1 MNIDQIVKMGECG
14 HIEYKRQWYWDLK
27 EQKDSPEELNRAWG
41 EFIKDFLA
49 LVNANINSFNNKRFL
64 VIGFDEGTQK
74 FYDFSLNENLFENLK
89 EKIENKIKKFISNSS
104 KIIYSLKLEKQD
116 NKNIII
122 ISIDQPREIHSL
134 IKDIQTK
141 SPERSYPANSVLY
154 RKNSNLSSKKDD
166 SVGIM
171 PREQLLDLEKKLSP
185 LVIGNTPRN
194 TRKKSIESTINAYLE
209 SNKSL
214 RLSREF
220 PKKSND
226 SEKYYELYELINEVD
241 DSKAYFLY
249 VSENSMEATIK
260 RFKEDLTEYTKHKL
274 SILIDKPTNIAQP
287 SNRKKN
293 IDIFAKKAGLSEFK
307 IYFIDEFGKKHL
319 YKEYLE
325 PFLFRD
331 EFPNTNNFIDNNV
344 IDKSNNRDSLK
355 ATRVIKDWF
364 LEDDSPII
372 VLTGM
377 GGVGKTTLTKYF
389 LNSTLK
395 DQPQDQ
401 DKYVLFLDSSTLI
414 DKLKTTNIKSIYD
427 LYKADS
433 NEQRLLTEELFRLS
447 IDNGSFI
454 IILDGLD
461 EIISR
466 MKESFDINSFFNKI
480 YTDYCFNSAKTKII
494 ITCRDS
500 IWEETVAQ
508 SESIKELAIKN
519 ILLEPFDEKQAKEFF
534 KSCFKFNDKLQNKA
548 FNLVNSLISKSND
561 SVYNPFILD
570 TISEIINDDKQ
581 VNIEDLFYQDTS
593 VMNKLCLST
602 SSQTDYL
609 IYAVCKRE
617 EKKLE
622 IPFENQIKLLC
633 RMCKYDS
640 STNLSFINLIEE
652 VTNIKPSDTLL
663 SLLKAH
669 PFIFEKN
676 EKVDL
681 RYDFLRDFFTVI
693 LMAQSIEQEEII
705 DRNILLILEKKIG
718 YLNSFSKDVAKR
730 TFSESEKICINIIN
744 NIEYLSKNKEE
755 HFDAFISSLFLTYL
769 SILNKNS
776 QLNTQND
783 LQEALVSIFENT
795 KNNIEHFCLC
805 NINKPNGKP
814 RLEFDFSDLKFEDFH
829 IKNYSEFYSCKFNE
843 GTLFKSGEIELLDNP
858 NVRHNL
864 KDSNFSDKVVFLG
877 NTRNI
882 LENIKLHNEDRDRAR
897 ENNFKKFIK
906 CFYAGGRFQSKKV
919 AEIKAKHGNILAKM
933 LDLEVILLHQKS
945 KLNEEEYK
953 INPIHVNDL
962 AKYLDSSIKTKLIIS
977 FLEKMA

>member
-1 MNIDQIVKMGECG
+1 MNIDQIVKIGECG
-14 HIEYKRQWYWDLK
+14 HIEYKRQWYWDLE
-27 EQKDSPEELNRAWG
+27 EQKPSSEESNRAWG

-49 LVNANINSFNNKRFL
+49 LVNANTNSFNNKRFL
-64 VIGFDEGTQK
+64 VIGFDEDTQR
-74 FYDFSLNENLFENLK
+74 FYDFSLTENLFENLK
-89 EKIENKIKKFISNSS
+89 EKIENKIKNFISNSS
-104 KIIYSLKLEKQD
+104 EIIYSIKLEKQD

-122 ISIDQPREIHSL
+122 ISIEQPREIHSL

-141 SPERSYPANSVLY
+141 SSGRVYSADSILY

-171 PREQLLDLEKKLSP
+171 PQDQIHALKEKLSP
-185 LVIGNTPRN
+185 LVVGNTIRN
-194 TRKKSIESTINAYLE
+194 TRKKSIKSTIHAYLE

-249 VSENSMEATIK
+249 ISENSMEATIK
-260 RFKEDLTEYTKHKL
+260 RFKEDFTEYTKNKL
-274 SILIDKPTNIAQP
+274 SILIDKPTNNAQP
-287 SNRKKN
+287 SIRKKN
-293 IDIFAKKAGLSEFK
+293 VEMFSKKAGLSEFK

-319 YKEYLE
+319 YKEYLA

-344 IDKSNNRDSLK
+344 IDKSNNRSSLK
-355 ATRVIKDWF
+355 ATEVIKDWF

-395 DQPQDQ
+395 NRPQDQ

-414 DKLKTTNIKSIYD
+414 NKLKTTNIKSIYD

-433 NEQRLLTEELFRLS
+433 NGQRLLTEELFRLS

-466 MKESFDINSFFNKI
+466 MKENFDINSFFNKI
-480 YTDYCFNSAKTKII
+480 YTDYCFNSAKTKIV

-500 IWEETVAQ
+500 IWDETVAQ

-519 ILLEPFDEKQAKEFF
+519 ILLKPFDEKQAKEFF
-534 KSCFKFNDKLQNKA
+534 KSCFKLNDKLQNKA

-570 TISEIINDDKQ
+570 TISEIINDDEQ

-622 IPFENQIKLLC
+622 IPFKNQIKLLC
-633 RMCKYDS
+633 HMCKYDN

-652 VTNIKPSDTLL
+652 VTNIKLNNTLL

-705 DRNILLILEKKIG
+705 DRNILLILEKKID

-744 NIEYLSKNKEE
+744 NIEYLSKNREE
-755 HFDAFISSLFLTYL
+755 HFDTFISSLFLTYL

-783 LQEALVSIFENT
+783 LQEALVSIFGNT
-795 KNNIEHFCLC
+795 KNNIEHLCLC

-829 IKNYSEFYSCKFNE
+829 IKNYSEFYGCKFNE

-877 NTRNI
+877 NTKNI

-906 CFYAGGRFQSKKV
+906 CFYVGGRFQSKKV

-933 LDLEVILLHQKS
+933 LDLGVIILHKES
-945 KLNEEEYK
+945 KLNEDEYK
-953 INPIHVNDL
+953 INPIYVNDL

>member
-1 MNIDQIVKMGECG
+1 M
-14 HIEYKRQWYWDLK
+14 
-27 EQKDSPEELNRAWG
+27 
-41 EFIKDFLA
+41 
-49 LVNANINSFNNKRFL
+49 
-64 VIGFDEGTQK
+64 
-74 FYDFSLNENLFENLK
+74 
-89 EKIENKIKKFISNSS
+89 
-104 KIIYSLKLEKQD
+104 
-116 NKNIII
+116 
-122 ISIDQPREIHSL
+122 
-134 IKDIQTK
+134 
-141 SPERSYPANSVLY
+141 
-154 RKNSNLSSKKDD
+154 
-166 SVGIM
+166 
-171 PREQLLDLEKKLSP
+171 
-185 LVIGNTPRN
+185 
-194 TRKKSIESTINAYLE
+194 
-209 SNKSL
+209 
-214 RLSREF
+214 
-220 PKKSND
+220 
-226 SEKYYELYELINEVD
+226 
-241 DSKAYFLY
+241 
-249 VSENSMEATIK
+249 
-260 RFKEDLTEYTKHKL
+260 
-274 SILIDKPTNIAQP
+274 
-287 SNRKKN
+287 
-293 IDIFAKKAGLSEFK
+293 
-307 IYFIDEFGKKHL
+307 
-319 YKEYLE
+319 
-325 PFLFRD
+325 
-331 EFPNTNNFIDNNV
+331 
-344 IDKSNNRDSLK
+344 
-355 ATRVIKDWF
+355 
-364 LEDDSPII
+364 EDDSPII

-395 DQPQDQ
+395 DQAQNQ

-466 MKESFDINSFFNKI
+466 MKENFDINSFFNKI

-519 ILLEPFDEKQAKEFF
+519 ILLKPFDEEQTKEFF
-534 KSCFKFNDKLQNKA
+534 KSCFKSNNKLQNKA
-548 FNLVNSLISKSND
+548 FNLVNGLINKSND

-570 TISEIINDDKQ
+570 TISEIINDDEQ

-593 VMNKLCLST
+593 AMNKLCLST

-669 PFIFEKN
+669 PFVFEKN
-676 EKVDL
+676 EKIDL

-693 LMAQSIEQEEII
+693 LIAQSLEQEEII
-705 DRNILLILEKKIG
+705 DKNILLLLEKKIG

-730 TFSESEKICINIIN
+730 TFSDSEKICINIIN
-744 NIEYLSKNKEE
+744 NIEKLSKDKER
-755 HFDAFISSLFLTYL
+755 HFDTFISSLFLIYL

-776 QLNTQND
+776 KLNTQKD
-783 LQEALVSIFENT
+783 LQESLISIFKNT
-795 KNNIEHFCLC
+795 KGIIENLCLC
-805 NINKPNGKP
+805 NINRPNGKP
-814 RLEFDFSDLKFEDFH
+814 RLEFDFSDLKFENFH
-829 IKNYSEFYSCKFNE
+829 IKNYSEFYNCTFNE
-843 GTLFKSGEIELLDNP
+843 GTLFESGEIELLDNP
-858 NVRHNL
+858 NIRHNL
-864 KDSNFSDKVVFLG
+864 KDYNFSKKVIFLG
-877 NTRNI
+877 NTKNI
-882 LENIKLHNEDRDRAR
+882 LENIKLQNEDRDRVR
-897 ENNFKKFIK
+897 ENNFKKIIK

-919 AEIKAKHGNILAKM
+919 AEIRAKHGNILPKM
-933 LDLEVILLHQKS
+933 LDLEVIILNKDS
-945 KLNEEEYK
+945 KLSENEYK
-953 INPIHVNDL
+953 INPIYVGEL

>member
-1 MNIDQIVKMGECG
+1 MNIDQIVKIGECG
-14 HIEYKRQWYWDLK
+14 HIEYKRQWYWDL
-27 EQKDSPEELNRAWG
+27 EEKKPSFEESNRAWG

-49 LVNANINSFNNKRFL
+49 LVNANTNSFNNKRFL
-64 VIGFDEGTQK
+64 VIGFDEDKQK
-74 FYDFSLNENLFENLK
+74 FYDFYLTENLFENLK
-89 EKIENKIKKFISNSS
+89 EKIENKIKNFISNSS
-104 KIIYSLKLEKQD
+104 KIIYSIKLEKKD

-122 ISIDQPREIHSL
+122 VSIEQPREIHSL

-141 SPERSYPANSVLY
+141 SSGRVYSADSILY

-166 SVGIM
+166 IVGIM
-171 PREQLLDLEKKLSP
+171 PQDQIHALKEKLSP
-185 LVIGNTPRN
+185 LVMENTIQN
-194 TRKKSIESTINAYLE
+194 TRKKSIKSTINAYLE

-214 RLSREF
+214 RLSRGF

-249 VSENSMEATIK
+249 ISENSMEATIK
-260 RFKEDLTEYTKHKL
+260 KFKEDFTEYTKNKL

-287 SNRKKN
+287 INRKKR
-293 IDIFAKKAGLSEFK
+293 IDTFAKKAGLSEFK

-395 DQPQDQ
+395 DQAQNQ

-433 NEQRLLTEELFRLS
+433 NGQRLLTEELFRLS

-466 MKESFDINSFFNKI
+466 MKENFDINSFFNKI
-480 YTDYCFNSAKTKII
+480 YTDYCFNSAKTKIV

-500 IWEETVAQ
+500 IWDETVAQ

-534 KSCFKFNDKLQNKA
+534 KSCFKLNDKLQNKA

-570 TISEIINDDKQ
+570 TISEIINDNEQ

-593 VMNKLCLST
+593 VMKKLCLST

-617 EKKLE
+617 EK
-622 IPFENQIKLLC
+622 
-633 RMCKYDS
+633 
-640 STNLSFINLIEE
+640 NL
-652 VTNIKPSDTLL
+652 K
-663 SLLKAH
+663 SLLK
-669 PFIFEKN
+669 
-676 EKVDL
+676 
-681 RYDFLRDFFTVI
+681 
-693 LMAQSIEQEEII
+693 
-705 DRNILLILEKKIG
+705 
-718 YLNSFSKDVAKR
+718 
-730 TFSESEKICINIIN
+730 
-744 NIEYLSKNKEE
+744 
-755 HFDAFISSLFLTYL
+755 
-769 SILNKNS
+769 
-776 QLNTQND
+776 
-783 LQEALVSIFENT
+783 
-795 KNNIEHFCLC
+795 
-805 NINKPNGKP
+805 
-814 RLEFDFSDLKFEDFH
+814 
-829 IKNYSEFYSCKFNE
+829 IKLNYS
-843 GTLFKSGEIELLDNP
+843 
-858 NVRHNL
+858 
-864 KDSNFSDKVVFLG
+864 VVCA
-877 NTRNI
+877 NTIALR
-882 LENIKLHNEDRDRAR
+882 
-897 ENNFKKFIK
+897 
-906 CFYAGGRFQSKKV
+906 
-919 AEIKAKHGNILAKM
+919 
-933 LDLEVILLHQKS
+933 
-945 KLNEEEYK
+945 
-953 INPIHVNDL
+953 
-962 AKYLDSSIKTKLIIS
+962 T
-977 FLEKMA
+977 

>member
-1 MNIDQIVKMGECG
+1 MNIDQIVKIGECG
-14 HIEYKRQWYWDLK
+14 HIEYKRQWYWDL
-27 EQKDSPEELNRAWG
+27 EEKKPSFEESNRAWG

-49 LVNANINSFNNKRFL
+49 LVNANTNSFNNKRFL
-64 VIGFDEGTQK
+64 VIGFDEDKQK
-74 FYDFSLNENLFENLK
+74 FYDFYLTENLFENLK
-89 EKIENKIKKFISNSS
+89 EKIENKIKNFISNSS
-104 KIIYSLKLEKQD
+104 KIIYSIKLEKKD

-122 ISIDQPREIHSL
+122 VSIEQPREIHSL

-141 SPERSYPANSVLY
+141 SSGRVYSADSILY

-166 SVGIM
+166 IVGIM
-171 PREQLLDLEKKLSP
+171 PQDQIHALKEKLSP
-185 LVIGNTPRN
+185 LVMENTIQN
-194 TRKKSIESTINAYLE
+194 TRKKSIKSTINAYLE

-214 RLSREF
+214 RLSRGF

-249 VSENSMEATIK
+249 ISENSMEATIK
-260 RFKEDLTEYTKHKL
+260 KFKEDFTEYTKNKL

-287 SNRKKN
+287 INRKKR
-293 IDIFAKKAGLSEFK
+293 IDTFAKKAGLSEFK

-395 DQPQDQ
+395 DQAQNQ

-433 NEQRLLTEELFRLS
+433 NGQRLLTEELFRLS

-466 MKESFDINSFFNKI
+466 MKENFDINSFFNKI
-480 YTDYCFNSAKTKII
+480 YTDYCFNSAKTKIV

-500 IWEETVAQ
+500 IWDETVAQ

-534 KSCFKFNDKLQNKA
+534 KSCFKLNDKLQNKA

-570 TISEIINDDKQ
+570 TISEIINDNEQ

-593 VMNKLCLST
+593 VMKKLCLST

-730 TFSESEKICINIIN
+730 TFSESEKICINMIN

-783 LQEALVSIFENT
+783 LQEALVSIFGNT
-795 KNNIEHFCLC
+795 KNTIEHLCLC
-805 NINKPNGKP
+805 NINKPHGKP
-814 RLEFDFSDLKFEDFH
+814 RLEFDFSDLKFDDFH
-829 IKNYSEFYSCKFNE
+829 IKNYSEFYNCKFNE

-864 KDSNFSDKVVFLG
+864 KDSNFSDKVIFLG
-877 NTRNI
+877 NTKNI

-933 LDLEVILLHQKS
+933 VDQEVILLHKES
-945 KLNEEEYK
+945 KLNEDEYK
-953 INPIHVNDL
+953 INPIYVNDL

>member
-1 MNIDQIVKMGECG
+1 MNIDQIVQMGECG
-14 HIEYKRQWYWDLK
+14 HIEYKRQWYWDLQ

-74 FYDFSLNENLFENLK
+74 FYDFSLDEKLFRILK
-89 EKIENKIKKFISNSS
+89 RKIENKINNFISNSS
-104 KIIYSLKLEKQD
+104 KIIYSIRLEKHD
-116 NKNIII
+116 NKNIIL
-122 ISIDQPREIHSL
+122 ISIEQPREIHFL
-134 IKDIQTK
+134 TKDIQTK
-141 SPERSYPANSVLY
+141 SQERSYPANSVLY
-154 RKNSNLSSKKDD
+154 RKNHNSSSKKDD

-171 PREQLLDLEKKLSP
+171 PQDQLHALEEKLLP
-185 LVIGNTPRN
+185 LTIENYSLK

-214 RLSREF
+214 SLSREF

-249 VSENSMEATIK
+249 ISENSMEATIK
-260 RFKEDLTEYTKHKL
+260 KFKEDFTEYTKNKL
-274 SILIDKPTNIAQP
+274 SILIDKPTNITQP
-287 SNRKKN
+287 SNRKKS
-293 IDIFAKKAGLSEFK
+293 IDTFAQKAGLSEFK

-395 DQPQDQ
+395 DQAQNQ

-466 MKESFDINSFFNKI
+466 MKENFDINSFFNKI

-519 ILLEPFDEKQAKEFF
+519 ILLKPFDEEQTKEFF
-534 KSCFKFNDKLQNKA
+534 KSCFKSNNKLQNKA
-548 FNLVNSLISKSND
+548 FNLVNGLINKSND

-570 TISEIINDDKQ
+570 TISEIINDDEQ

-593 VMNKLCLST
+593 AMNKLCLST

-669 PFIFEKN
+669 PFVFEKN
-676 EKVDL
+676 EKIDL

-693 LMAQSIEQEEII
+693 LIAQSLEQEEII
-705 DRNILLILEKKIG
+705 DKNILLLLEKKIG

-730 TFSESEKICINIIN
+730 TFSDSEKICINIIN
-744 NIEYLSKNKEE
+744 NIEKLSKDKER
-755 HFDAFISSLFLTYL
+755 HFDTFISSLFLIYL

-776 QLNTQND
+776 KLNTQKD
-783 LQEALVSIFENT
+783 LQESLISIFKNT
-795 KNNIEHFCLC
+795 KGIIENLCLC
-805 NINKPNGKP
+805 NINRPNGKP
-814 RLEFDFSDLKFEDFH
+814 RLEFDFSDLKFENFH
-829 IKNYSEFYSCKFNE
+829 MKNYSEFYNCTFNE
-843 GTLFKSGEIELLDNP
+843 GTLFESGEIELLDNP
-858 NVRHNL
+858 NIRHNL
-864 KDSNFSDKVVFLG
+864 KDYNFSKKVIFLG
-877 NTRNI
+877 NTKNI
-882 LENIKLHNEDRDRAR
+882 LENIKLQNEDRDRVR
-897 ENNFKKFIK
+897 ENNFKKIIK

-919 AEIKAKHGNILAKM
+919 AEIRAKHGNILPKM
-933 LDLEVILLHQKS
+933 LDLEVIILNKDS
-945 KLNEEEYK
+945 KLSENEYK
-953 INPIHVNDL
+953 INPIYVGEL

>member
-1 MNIDQIVKMGECG
+1 MNIDQIVKIGECG
-14 HIEYKRQWYWDLK
+14 YIEYKRQWYWDLE
-27 EQKDSPEELNRAWG
+27 EQKPSSEESNRAWG

-49 LVNANINSFNNKRFL
+49 LVNANTNSFNNKRFL
-64 VIGFDEGTQK
+64 VIGFDEDTQR
-74 FYDFSLNENLFENLK
+74 FYDFSLTENLFENLK
-89 EKIENKIKKFISNSS
+89 EKIENKIKNFISNSS
-104 KIIYSLKLEKQD
+104 KIIYSIKLEKQD

-122 ISIDQPREIHSL
+122 ISIEQPREIHSL

-141 SPERSYPANSVLY
+141 SSGRVYSADSILY

-171 PREQLLDLEKKLSP
+171 PQDQIHALKEKLSP
-185 LVIGNTPRN
+185 LVMGNTIRN
-194 TRKKSIESTINAYLE
+194 TRKKSIKSTIHAYLE

-214 RLSREF
+214 RLSRE
-220 PKKSND
+220 KIND

-249 VSENSMEATIK
+249 ISENSMEATIK
-260 RFKEDLTEYTKHKL
+260 RFKEDFTEYTKNKL
-274 SILIDKPTNIAQP
+274 SILIDKPTNNAQP
-287 SNRKKN
+287 SIRKKN
-293 IDIFAKKAGLSEFK
+293 VEMFAKKAGLSEFK

-319 YKEYLE
+319 YKEYLA

-344 IDKSNNRDSLK
+344 IDKSNNRSSLK
-355 ATRVIKDWF
+355 ATEVIKDWF

-395 DQPQDQ
+395 NRPQDQ

-433 NEQRLLTEELFRLS
+433 NGQRLLTEELFRLS

-466 MKESFDINSFFNKI
+466 MKENFDINSFFNKI
-480 YTDYCFNSAKTKII
+480 YTDYCFNSAKTKIV

-500 IWEETVAQ
+500 IWDETVAQ

-534 KSCFKFNDKLQNKA
+534 KSCFKLNDKLQNKA

-561 SVYNPFILD
+561 SIYNPFILD
-570 TISEIINDDKQ
+570 TISEIINDDEQ

-633 RMCKYDS
+633 HMCKYDN
-640 STNLSFINLIEE
+640 STNLSFINLIKE
-652 VTNIKPSDTLL
+652 VTNIKLNNTLL

-744 NIEYLSKNKEE
+744 NIEYLSKNREE

-769 SILNKNS
+769 SILNKNF

-783 LQEALVSIFENT
+783 LQEALVSIFGNT
-795 KNNIEHFCLC
+795 KNNIEHLCLC

-829 IKNYSEFYSCKFNE
+829 IKNYSEFYGCKFNE

-877 NTRNI
+877 NTKNI

-906 CFYAGGRFQSKKV
+906 CFYVGGRFQSKKV

-933 LDLEVILLHQKS
+933 LDLGVIILHKES
-945 KLNEEEYK
+945 KLNEDEYK
-953 INPIHVNDL
+953 INPIYVNDL

>member
-1 MNIDQIVKMGECG
+1 MNIDQIVKIGECG
-14 HIEYKRQWYWDLK
+14 YIEYKRQWYWDLE
-27 EQKDSPEELNRAWG
+27 EQKPSSEESNRAWG

-49 LVNANINSFNNKRFL
+49 LVNANTNSFNNKRFL
-64 VIGFDEGTQK
+64 VIGFDEDTK
-74 FYDFSLNENLFENLK
+74 RFYDFSLTENLFENLK
-89 EKIENKIKKFISNSS
+89 EKIENKIKNFISNSS
-104 KIIYSLKLEKQD
+104 EIIYSIKLEKQD

-122 ISIDQPREIHSL
+122 ISIEQPREIHSL

-141 SPERSYPANSVLY
+141 SSGRVYSADSILY

-171 PREQLLDLEKKLSP
+171 PQDQIHALKEKLSP
-185 LVIGNTPRN
+185 LVVGNTIRN
-194 TRKKSIESTINAYLE
+194 TRKKSIKSTIHAYLE

-249 VSENSMEATIK
+249 ISENSMEATIK
-260 RFKEDLTEYTKHKL
+260 RFKEDFTEYTKNKL
-274 SILIDKPTNIAQP
+274 SILIDKPTNNAQP
-287 SNRKKN
+287 SIRKKN
-293 IDIFAKKAGLSEFK
+293 VEMFSKKAGLSEFK

-319 YKEYLE
+319 YKEYLA

-344 IDKSNNRDSLK
+344 IDKSNNRSSLK
-355 ATRVIKDWF
+355 ATEVIKDWF

-395 DQPQDQ
+395 NRPQDQ

-414 DKLKTTNIKSIYD
+414 NKLKTTNIKSIYD

-433 NEQRLLTEELFRLS
+433 NGQRLLTEELFRLS

-466 MKESFDINSFFNKI
+466 MKENFDINSFFNKI
-480 YTDYCFNSAKTKII
+480 YTDYCFNSAKTKIV

-500 IWEETVAQ
+500 IWDETVAQ

-519 ILLEPFDEKQAKEFF
+519 ILLKPFDEKQAKEFF
-534 KSCFKFNDKLQNKA
+534 KSCFKLNDKLQNKA

-570 TISEIINDDKQ
+570 TISEIINDDEQ

-633 RMCKYDS
+633 HMCKYDN

-652 VTNIKPSDTLL
+652 VTNIKLNNTLL

-705 DRNILLILEKKIG
+705 DRNILLILEKKID

-744 NIEYLSKNKEE
+744 NIEYLSKNREE

-783 LQEALVSIFENT
+783 LQEALVSIFGNT
-795 KNNIEHFCLC
+795 KNNIEHLCLC

-829 IKNYSEFYSCKFNE
+829 IKNYSEFYGCKFNE

-877 NTRNI
+877 NTKNI
-882 LENIKLHNEDRDRAR
+882 LENIKLHNEDRDKAR

-906 CFYAGGRFQSKKV
+906 CFYVGGRFQSKKV

-933 LDLEVILLHQKS
+933 LDLGVIILHKES
-945 KLNEEEYK
+945 KLNEDEYK
-953 INPIHVNDL
+953 INPIYVNDL
-962 AKYLDSSIKTKLIIS
+962 AKYLDSSIKNKLIIS

>member
-1 MNIDQIVKMGECG
+1 MNIDQIVKIGECG
-14 HIEYKRQWYWDLK
+14 YIEYKRQWYWDLE
-27 EQKDSPEELNRAWG
+27 EQKPSSEESNRAWG

-49 LVNANINSFNNKRFL
+49 LVNANTNSFNNKRFL
-64 VIGFDEGTQK
+64 VIGFDEDTK
-74 FYDFSLNENLFENLK
+74 RFYDFSLTENLFENLK
-89 EKIENKIKKFISNSS
+89 EKIENKIKNFISNSS
-104 KIIYSLKLEKQD
+104 EIIYSIKLEKQD

-122 ISIDQPREIHSL
+122 ISIEQPREIHSL

-141 SPERSYPANSVLY
+141 SSGRVYSADSILY

-171 PREQLLDLEKKLSP
+171 PQDQIHALKEKLSP
-185 LVIGNTPRN
+185 LVVGNTIRN
-194 TRKKSIESTINAYLE
+194 TRKKSIKSTIHAYLE

-249 VSENSMEATIK
+249 ISENSMEATIK
-260 RFKEDLTEYTKHKL
+260 RFKEDFTEYTKNKL
-274 SILIDKPTNIAQP
+274 SILIDKPTNNAQP
-287 SNRKKN
+287 SIRKKN
-293 IDIFAKKAGLSEFK
+293 VEMFSKKAGLSEFK

-319 YKEYLE
+319 YKEYLA

-344 IDKSNNRDSLK
+344 IDKSNNRSSLK
-355 ATRVIKDWF
+355 ATEVIKDWF

-395 DQPQDQ
+395 NRPQDQ

-414 DKLKTTNIKSIYD
+414 NKLKTTNIKSIYD

-433 NEQRLLTEELFRLS
+433 NGQRLLTEELFRLS

-466 MKESFDINSFFNKI
+466 MKENFDINSFFNKI
-480 YTDYCFNSAKTKII
+480 YTDYCFNSAKTKIV

-500 IWEETVAQ
+500 IWDETVAQ

-519 ILLEPFDEKQAKEFF
+519 ILLKPFDEKQAKEFF
-534 KSCFKFNDKLQNKA
+534 KSCFKLNDKLQNKA

-570 TISEIINDDKQ
+570 TISEIINDDEQ

-633 RMCKYDS
+633 HMCKYDN

-652 VTNIKPSDTLL
+652 VTNIKLNNTLL

-705 DRNILLILEKKIG
+705 DRNILLILEKKID

-744 NIEYLSKNKEE
+744 NIEYLSKNREE
-755 HFDAFISSLFLTYL
+755 HFDVFISSLFLTYL

-783 LQEALVSIFENT
+783 LQEALVSIFGNT
-795 KNNIEHFCLC
+795 KNNIEHLCLC

-829 IKNYSEFYSCKFNE
+829 IKNYSEFYGCKFNE

-877 NTRNI
+877 NTKNI
-882 LENIKLHNEDRDRAR
+882 LENIKLHNEDRDKAR

-906 CFYAGGRFQSKKV
+906 CFYVGGRFQSKKV

-933 LDLEVILLHQKS
+933 LDLGVIILHKES
-945 KLNEEEYK
+945 KLNEDEYK
-953 INPIHVNDL
+953 INPIYVNDL
-962 AKYLDSSIKTKLIIS
+962 AKYLDSSIKNKLIIS

>member
-226 SEKYYELYELINEVD
+226 YEKYYELYELINEVD
-241 DSKAYFLY
+241 DSKTYFLY

-293 IDIFAKKAGLSEFK
+293 VDIFAKKAGLSEFK

-395 DQPQDQ
+395 DQAQNQ

-466 MKESFDINSFFNKI
+466 MKENFDINSFFNKI

-519 ILLEPFDEKQAKEFF
+519 ILLKPFDEEQTKEFF
-534 KSCFKFNDKLQNKA
+534 KSCFKSNNKLQNKA

-570 TISEIINDDKQ
+570 TISEIINDDEQ
-581 VNIEDLFYQDTS
+581 VNIEDLFYQDIFA
-593 VMNKLCLST
+593 MNKLCLST

-652 VTNIKPSDTLL
+652 VTSIKPSDTLL

-669 PFIFEKN
+669 PFVFEKN
-676 EKVDL
+676 EKIDL

-693 LMAQSIEQEEII
+693 LIAQSLEQEEII
-705 DRNILLILEKKIG
+705 DKNILLLLEKKIG

-730 TFSESEKICINIIN
+730 TFSDSEKICINIIN
-744 NIEYLSKNKEE
+744 NIEKLSKDKEK
-755 HFDAFISSLFLTYL
+755 HFDTFISSLFLIYL

-776 QLNTQND
+776 KLNTQKD
-783 LQEALVSIFENT
+783 LQESLISIFRNT
-795 KNNIEHFCLC
+795 KGIIENLCLC

-814 RLEFDFSDLKFEDFH
+814 RLEFDFSDLKFENFH
-829 IKNYSEFYSCKFNE
+829 IKNYSEFYNCTFNE
-843 GTLFKSGEIELLDNP
+843 GTLFESGEIELLDNP
-858 NVRHNL
+858 NIRHNL
-864 KDSNFSDKVVFLG
+864 KDSNFSEKVIFLG
-877 NTRNI
+877 NTKNI
-882 LENIKLHNEDRDRAR
+882 LENIKLQNEDRDRVR
-897 ENNFKKFIK
+897 ENNLKKIIK
-906 CFYAGGRFQSKKV
+906 CFYTGGRFQSKKV
-919 AEIKAKHGNILAKM
+919 AEIRAKHGNILSKM
-933 LDLEVILLHQKS
+933 LNLEVIILNKDS
-945 KLNEEEYK
+945 KLNEDEYK
-953 INPIHVNDL
+953 INPIYVNEL

>member
-1 MNIDQIVKMGECG
+1 MNIDQIVKIGECG
-14 HIEYKRQWYWDLK
+14 YIEYKRQWYWDLE
-27 EQKDSPEELNRAWG
+27 EQKPSSEESNRAWG

-49 LVNANINSFNNKRFL
+49 LVNANTNSFNNKRFL
-64 VIGFDEGTQK
+64 VIGFDEDTK
-74 FYDFSLNENLFENLK
+74 RFYDFSLTENLFKNLK
-89 EKIENKIKKFISNSS
+89 EKIENKIKNFISNSS
-104 KIIYSLKLEKQD
+104 EIIYSIKLEKQD

-122 ISIDQPREIHSL
+122 ISIEQPREIHSL

-141 SPERSYPANSVLY
+141 SSGRVYSADSILY

-171 PREQLLDLEKKLSP
+171 PQDQIHALKEKLSP
-185 LVIGNTPRN
+185 LVVGNTIRN
-194 TRKKSIESTINAYLE
+194 TRKKSIKSTIHAYLE

-226 SEKYYELYELINEVD
+226 SEKYYELYELINEVG

-249 VSENSMEATIK
+249 ISENSMEATIK
-260 RFKEDLTEYTKHKL
+260 RFKEDFTEYTKNKL
-274 SILIDKPTNIAQP
+274 SILIDKPTNNAQP
-287 SNRKKN
+287 SIRKKN
-293 IDIFAKKAGLSEFK
+293 VEMFSKKAGLSEFK

-319 YKEYLE
+319 YKEYLA

-344 IDKSNNRDSLK
+344 IDKSNNRSSLK
-355 ATRVIKDWF
+355 ATEVIKDWF

-395 DQPQDQ
+395 NRPQDQ

-414 DKLKTTNIKSIYD
+414 NKLKTTNIKSIYD

-433 NEQRLLTEELFRLS
+433 NGQRLLTEELFRLS

-466 MKESFDINSFFNKI
+466 MKENFDINSFFNKI
-480 YTDYCFNSAKTKII
+480 YTDYCFNSAKTKIV

-500 IWEETVAQ
+500 IWDETVAQ

-519 ILLEPFDEKQAKEFF
+519 ILLKPFDEKQAKEFF
-534 KSCFKFNDKLQNKA
+534 KSCFKLNDKLQNKA

-570 TISEIINDDKQ
+570 TISEIINDDEQ

-633 RMCKYDS
+633 HMCKYDN

-652 VTNIKPSDTLL
+652 VTNIKLNNTLL

-705 DRNILLILEKKIG
+705 DRNILLILEKKID

-744 NIEYLSKNKEE
+744 NIEYLSKNREE

-783 LQEALVSIFENT
+783 LQEALVSIFGNT
-795 KNNIEHFCLC
+795 KNNIEHLCLC

-829 IKNYSEFYSCKFNE
+829 IKNYSEFYGCKFNE

-877 NTRNI
+877 NTKNI
-882 LENIKLHNEDRDRAR
+882 LENIKLHNEDRDKAR

-906 CFYAGGRFQSKKV
+906 CFYVGGRFQSKKV

-933 LDLEVILLHQKS
+933 LDLGVIILHKES
-945 KLNEEEYK
+945 KLNEDEYK
-953 INPIHVNDL
+953 INPIYVNDL
-962 AKYLDSSIKTKLIIS
+962 AKYLDSSIKNKLIIS

>member
-1 MNIDQIVKMGECG
+1 MNIDQIVKIGECG
-14 HIEYKRQWYWDLK
+14 YIEYKRQWYWDLE
-27 EQKDSPEELNRAWG
+27 EQKPSSEEFNRAWG

-49 LVNANINSFNNKRFL
+49 LVNANTNSFNNERFL
-64 VIGFDEGTQK
+64 VIGFDEDTQK
-74 FYDFSLNENLFENLK
+74 FYDFSLTENLFKELK
-89 EKIENKIKKFISNSS
+89 KKIENKITNFISNSS
-104 KIIYSLKLEKQD
+104 KIIYSIKLEKQD

-122 ISIDQPREIHSL
+122 ITIEQPREIHSL

-141 SPERSYPANSVLY
+141 SPERSYSANSVLC
-154 RKNSNLSSKKDD
+154 RKNSNSSSKKDD
-166 SVGIM
+166 SVSIM
-171 PREQLLDLEKKLSP
+171 PTDQMLALTEMLSP
-185 LVIGNTPRN
+185 SVKGNTTRN

-214 RLSREF
+214 RISREF

-249 VSENSMEATIK
+249 VSENSMEATI
-260 RFKEDLTEYTKHKL
+260 RGFKKDLTEYTKHKL

-293 IDIFAKKAGLSEFK
+293 VEMFAKKAGLSEFK

-319 YKEYLE
+319 YKEYLA

-344 IDKSNNRDSLK
+344 IDKSNNRSSLK
-355 ATRVIKDWF
+355 ATEVIKDWF

-395 DQPQDQ
+395 NQPQDQ

-433 NEQRLLTEELFRLS
+433 NGQRLLTEELFRLS

-466 MKESFDINSFFNKI
+466 MKENFDINSFFNKI
-480 YTDYCFNSAKTKII
+480 YTDYCFNSAKTKIV

-500 IWEETVAQ
+500 IWDETVAQ

-534 KSCFKFNDKLQNKA
+534 KSCFKLNDKLQNKA

-570 TISEIINDDKQ
+570 TISEIINDNEQ

-593 VMNKLCLST
+593 VMKKLCLST

-652 VTNIKPSDTLL
+652 VTNIKPNDTLL

-718 YLNSFSKDVAKR
+718 YLNSFSKEVAKR
-730 TFSESEKICINIIN
+730 TFSESEKICINMIN

-783 LQEALVSIFENT
+783 LQEALVSIFGNT
-795 KNNIEHFCLC
+795 KNTIEHLCLC
-805 NINKPNGKP
+805 NINKPHGKP
-814 RLEFDFSDLKFEDFH
+814 RLEFDFSDLKFDDFY
-829 IKNYSEFYSCKFNE
+829 IKNYSEFYNCKFNE

-877 NTRNI
+877 NTKNI
-882 LENIKLHNEDRDRAR
+882 LENIKLHNEDRDRVR

-933 LDLEVILLHQKS
+933 VDLEVILLHKES

-953 INPIHVNDL
+953 INPIYVNDL